1 MEHVSAD
8 ATHRLRRGFIGTTGT
23 PSKQDLADRPQA
35 CGWYMQ
41 KYSKTDREWQDL
53 YVFNEANLALQ
64 RDFDV
69 MNFYLAI
76 REGSIMRKVR
86 DLQCMIPAYIS
97 QGDRESSSL
106 GRSCTAHSLDA

>member
-23 PSKQDLADRPQA
+23 PAKQDLVDRPQA

-41 KYSKTDREWQDL
+41 RYSETDKEWQDL
-53 YVFNEANLALQ
+53 FVFNEANLALQ

-69 MNFYLAI
+69 MNFYLATF
-76 REGSIMRKVR
+76 EESIMRKVR
-86 DLQCMIPAYIS
+86 DSLCVIPI
-97 QGDRESSSL
+97 R
-106 GRSCTAHSLDA
+106 